1 MAKPFN
7 ESLQS
12 FYEEREKYCRSLDEM
27 DRGVGHANPSQC
39 DPFIQLRTGL
49 FALECGLVTK
59 DWDTVGDALVLLH
72 ELHDLIAAN
81 H

>member
-27 DRGVGHANPSQC
+27 EREVGLASPSQC
-39 DPFIQLRTGL
+39 DPLNQLRTGL
-49 FALECGLVTK
+49 FALECGLNTK
-59 DWDTVGDALVLLH
+59 EWDTVGDALVLLH
-72 ELHDLIAAN
+72 ELREFIESKV
-81 H
+81 